1 MTKPKS
7 KPIKTVLVTGG
18 AGYIGSMAAHALMDR
33 GFRVVVVDHLDNG
46 HRQNLPEGAVFV
58 EGDIGEAAC
67 LDGVFGGHGIDAVM
81 HFAGSVVVP
90 ESLVKPD
97 LYYANNTGNSLRLVR
112 AMLAAGVKRLV
123 FSSTAAVYG
132 IPEGEGANPIAE
144 TAACK
149 PINPYGTS
157 KYMTEIML
165 RDMAEA
171 YGLQAIILR
180 YFNVAGADEKG
191 RCGQANPDATHLIKR
206 ASRVALG
213 KDAVLSLF
221 GTDYPTADGSAV
233 RDYIHVADLIDAHL
247 LALNA
252 LDAVKGRPPI
262 YNCGYGHG
270 YSVKQVIA
278 AVERVHGKPLPVKDE
293 ARRAGDPPC
302 LVADS
307 SAIKRDLGWQP
318 QRDDLDAIVASAL
331 KWEAGLP

>member
-1 MTKPKS
+1 MAKS
-7 KPIKTVLVTGG
+7 QPQPIKTVLVTGG
-18 AGYIGSMAAHALMDR
+18 AGYIGSMAAHALNDR
-33 GFRVVVVDHLDNG
+33 GFRVVVVDHLGNG
-46 HRQNLPEGAVFV
+46 HRQNLPDDAVFV

-67 LDGVFGGHGIDAVM
+67 LDRVFGGHAIDAVM

-90 ESLVKPD
+90 ESVVKPD

-112 AMLAAGVKRLV
+112 KMLAAGVRRLV

-132 IPEGEGANPIAE
+132 IPEGDTPIVE
-144 TAACK
+144 TAQCK

-157 KYMTEIML
+157 KYMTELML
-165 RDMAEA
+165 GDMAEA

-252 LDAVKGRPPI
+252 LAEVKGSPPI

-270 YSVKQVIA
+270 YSVKEVIA
-278 AVERVHGKPLPVKDE
+278 AVGRVGGKPLAVKHE
-293 ARRAGDPPC
+293 ARRAGDPPS

-307 SAIKRDLGWQP
+307 SAIKQDLGWQP
-318 QRDDLDAIVASAL
+318 KRDDLDGIVASAL